1 MESAA
6 ALRPCPLG
14 TADHPAHPRDGNFR
28 RWFVLMARA
37 CVRAHHPRVS
47 SLRKSTHWSL
57 PALVAAAWLG
67 LMAIIN
73 LSLGN
78 DPIRSIVPYAVPVA
92 WVACRTLALGF
103 VIAGLAALSAVM
115 GGAIPGPASESL
127 LAEGLFAYL
136 KLSLVAH
143 AAWLASNMVRSARR
157 SSLLKN

>member
-1 MESAA
+1 
-6 ALRPCPLG
+6 
-14 TADHPAHPRDGNFR
+14 
-28 RWFVLMARA
+28 MART
-37 CVRAHHPRVS
+37 CGRAHYS
-47 SLRKSTHWSL
+47 SVGSLWKSTHWSL

-67 LMAIIN
+67 LLAIIN
-73 LSLGN
+73 VSLAD

-127 LAEGLFAYL
+127 LGEGLFAYF

-143 AAWLASNMVRSARR
+143 AAWLVRKRVRSARR
-157 SSLLKN
+157 SSLLTS